1 MKKFN
6 TILNYKEYKG
16 QVNKQKS
23 LTVPDQ
29 AMSIKQIMERFA
41 RGLPVER
48 FQPLYDENID
58 DESEFLPDP
67 KTLDL
72 AERQQ
77 YAESIKQEYLQYV
90 ENLRKQQTAT
100 VGLSK
105 TENEA
110 EKPAE

>member
-23 LTVPDQ
+23 LTIPDQ
-29 AMSIKQIMERFA
+29 AMTIKQIMERFA
-41 RGLPVER
+41 RGLPVEQ
-48 FQPLYDENID
+48 FKPVYDENID
-58 DESEFLPDP
+58 EDSEYIPDP
-67 KTLDL
+67 RTMDL

-77 YAESIKQEYLQYV
+77 FKEQILE
-90 ENLRKQQTAT
+90 EFETIRQQQAAT
-100 VGLSK
+100 VGLTK

>member
-29 AMSIKQIMERFA
+29 ALSIKQILERYA
-41 RGLPVER
+41 RGLPIEQ
-48 FQPLYDENID
+48 FKPIYEQNID
-58 DESEFLPDP
+58 EDSEFIPDP
-67 KTLDL
+67 STMDL
-72 AERQQ
+72 ADRQEFKEQ
-77 YAESIKQEYLQYV
+77 ILQEFETIRQ
-90 ENLRKQQTAT
+90 QQTAT
-100 VGLSK
+100 VGLTK

-110 EKPAE
+110 EKPAD

>member
-29 AMSIKQIMERFA
+29 AMSIKTILDRFA
-41 RGLPVER
+41 RGLPVEQ
-48 FQPLYDENID
+48 FKPIYEENID
-58 DESEFLPDP
+58 EDSDYIPDP
-67 KTLDL
+67 RTMDL
-72 AERQQ
+72 ADRQEFKEQILQEFETIRQQ
-77 YAESIKQEYLQYV
+77 QAAI
-90 ENLRKQQTAT
+90 
-100 VGLSK
+100 VGLTK

>member
-1 MKKFN
+1 MKKFK
-6 TILNYKEYKG
+6 TILDYKEYKG

-41 RGLPVER
+41 RGLPVEQ
-48 FQPLYDENID
+48 FKPIYDENID
-58 DESEFLPDP
+58 EDSEFLPDP
-67 KTLDL
+67 ITMDL
-72 AERQQ
+72 ADRQAFKEQIQYEFETIRQQ
-77 YAESIKQEYLQYV
+77 QA
-90 ENLRKQQTAT
+90 AT
-100 VGLSK
+100 VGLTK

>member
-29 AMSIKQIMERFA
+29 AMSIKTILDRFA
-41 RGLPVER
+41 RGLPVEQ
-48 FQPLYDENID
+48 FKPIYDDNID
-58 DESEFLPDP
+58 EDSDYLPDP
-67 KTLDL
+67 RTMDL
-72 AERQQ
+72 ADRQQ
-77 YAESIKQEYLQYV
+77 FKEQILQEF
-90 ENLRKQQTAT
+90 ETIRQQQAAI
-100 VGLSK
+100 VGLTK

-110 EKPAE
+110 EKSAE

>member
-1 MKKFN
+1 MKKFK
-6 TILNYKEYKG
+6 TILDYKEYKG

-41 RGLPVER
+41 RGLPVE
-48 FQPLYDENID
+48 QLKPIYDENID
-58 DESEFLPDP
+58 EESEFLPDP
-67 KTLDL
+67 RTMDL
-72 AERQQ
+72 ADRQEFKEQ
-77 YAESIKQEYLQYV
+77 ILHEFETIRQ
-90 ENLRKQQTAT
+90 QQTAI
-100 VGLSK
+100 VGLTK

>member
-29 AMSIKQIMERFA
+29 ALSIKEIMNRYA
-41 RGLPVER
+41 RGLPIEQ
-48 FQPLYDENID
+48 FKPLYDENID
-58 DESEFLPDP
+58 EDSEYIPDP
-67 KTLDL
+67 RTMDL
-72 AERQQ
+72 ADRQEFKEQILQEFETIRQQ
-77 YAESIKQEYLQYV
+77 QAAI
-90 ENLRKQQTAT
+90 
-100 VGLSK
+100 VGLTK

>member
-29 AMSIKQIMERFA
+29 AMSIKTILERFA
-41 RGLPVER
+41 RGLPVEQ
-48 FQPLYDENID
+48 FKPIYDENID
-58 DESEFLPDP
+58 EDSEYLPDP
-67 KTLDL
+67 RTMDL
-72 AERQQ
+72 ADRQDFKEQ
-77 YAESIKQEYLQYV
+77 ILQEF
-90 ENLRKQQTAT
+90 ETIRKQQTAT
-100 VGLSK
+100 VGLTK

>member
-29 AMSIKQIMERFA
+29 ALSIKEIMNRFA
-41 RGLPVER
+41 RGLPIEQ
-48 FQPLYDENID
+48 FKPLYDENID
-58 DESEFLPDP
+58 EDSEYLPDP
-67 KTLDL
+67 RTMDL
-72 AERQQ
+72 AERQEFKEQ
-77 YAESIKQEYLQYV
+77 ILQEFDTI
-90 ENLRKQQTAT
+90 RQQQAAI
-100 VGLSK
+100 VGLTK

>member
-29 AMSIKQIMERFA
+29 AMTVKQIMQRYA
-41 RGLPVER
+41 RGLPVEQ
-48 FQPLYDENID
+48 FQPIYDENID
-58 DESEFLPDP
+58 EDSEYLPDP
-67 KTLDL
+67 RTMDL
-72 AERQQ
+72 AERQEL
-77 YAESIKQEYLQYV
+77 AEQIRYDL
-90 ENLRKQQTAT
+90 ENLRNQQTAT
-100 VGLSK
+100 VGLTK

>member
-6 TILNYKEYKG
+6 TILDYKEYKG

-41 RGLPVER
+41 RGLPVEQ
-48 FQPLYDENID
+48 FKPIYDDNID
-58 DESEFLPDP
+58 EDSEFLPDP
-67 KTLDL
+67 RTMDL
-72 AERQQ
+72 ADRQAFKEQ
-77 YAESIKQEYLQYV
+77 IQHEFDIIRQ
-90 ENLRKQQTAT
+90 QQTAT
-100 VGLSK
+100 VGFPK

>member
-6 TILNYKEYKG
+6 TILNYKEYPG

-41 RGLPVER
+41 RGLPVEK
-48 FQPLYDENID
+48 FQPIYEDNID
-58 DESEFLPDP
+58 EESEFLPDP
-67 KTLDL
+67 RTMDL
-72 AERQQ
+72 ADRQL
-77 YAESIKQEYLQYV
+77 YKENIIEHL
-90 ENLRKQQTAT
+90 ENLRQQQTAT
-100 VGLSK
+100 VGLTK

-110 EKPAE
+110 AKPAE

>member
-29 AMSIKQIMERFA
+29 ALSIKEIMNRFA
-41 RGLPVER
+41 RGLPIEQ
-48 FQPLYDENID
+48 FKPLYDENID
-58 DESEFLPDP
+58 EDSEYLPDP
-67 KTLDL
+67 RTMDL
-72 AERQQ
+72 AERQEFKEQ
-77 YAESIKQEYLQYV
+77 ILQEF
-90 ENLRKQQTAT
+90 ETIRQQQAAI
-100 VGLSK
+100 VGLTK

>member
-1 MKKFN
+1 MKKFK
-6 TILNYKEYKG
+6 TILDYKEYKG

-41 RGLPVER
+41 RGLPVEQ
-48 FQPLYDENID
+48 FKPIYDENID
-58 DESEFLPDP
+58 EESEFLPDP
-67 KTLDL
+67 RTMDL
-72 AERQQ
+72 ADRQEFKEQ
-77 YAESIKQEYLQYV
+77 ILHEFETIRQ
-90 ENLRKQQTAT
+90 QQTAI
-100 VGLSK
+100 VGLTK

>member
-41 RGLPVER
+41 RGLPIEQ
-48 FQPLYDENID
+48 FKPIYDENID
-58 DESEFLPDP
+58 EDSEYLPDP
-67 KTLDL
+67 RTMDL
-72 AERQQ
+72 ADRQEF
-77 YAESIKQEYLQYV
+77 AEQIRQDL
-90 ENLRKQQTAT
+90 ENLRYQQAAT
-100 VGLSK
+100 VGLTK

>member
-41 RGLPVER
+41 RGLPIEQ
-48 FQPLYDENID
+48 FKPIYDDNID
-58 DESEFLPDP
+58 EDSEYLPDP
-67 KTLDL
+67 RTLDL
-72 AERQQ
+72 AERQM
-77 YAESIKQEYLQYV
+77 YKEVFTEEL
-90 ENLRKQQTAT
+90 ENLRYQQAAT
-100 VGLSK
+100 VGLTE

>member
-29 AMSIKQIMERFA
+29 ALSIKEIMNRFA
-41 RGLPVER
+41 RGLPIEQ
-48 FQPLYDENID
+48 FKPIYDENID
-58 DESEFLPDP
+58 EDSEYLPDP
-67 KTLDL
+67 RTMDL

-77 YAESIKQEYLQYV
+77 FKEQILQEFETIRQ
-90 ENLRKQQTAT
+90 QQTAI
-100 VGLSK
+100 VGLTK

>member
-1 MKKFN
+1 MKKFK
-6 TILNYKEYKG
+6 TILDYKEYKG

-41 RGLPVER
+41 RGLPVEQ
-48 FQPLYDENID
+48 FKPLYDDNID
-58 DESEFLPDP
+58 EDSEFLPDP
-67 KTLDL
+67 RTMDL
-72 AERQQ
+72 ADRQMFKENITEHLQNLRQQ
-77 YAESIKQEYLQYV
+77 H
-90 ENLRKQQTAT
+90 TAT
-100 VGLSK
+100 VGLTK

>member
-6 TILNYKEYKG
+6 TILDYKEYKG

-41 RGLPVER
+41 RGLPVEQ
-48 FQPLYDENID
+48 FKPIYDENID
-58 DESEFLPDP
+58 EDSEFIPDP
-67 KTLDL
+67 RTMDL
-72 AERQQ
+72 ADRQA
-77 YAESIKQEYLQYV
+77 YAEAYREEID
-90 ENLRKQQTAT
+90 NLRYQQTAT
-100 VGLSK
+100 VGLTK